1 MDEGA
6 SKVGVGAVS
15 QRSVRFEGFFEAE
28 RPRLF
33 ATLVLILGSRS
44 EAEEIAQEAFVRVW
58 ERWDR
63 VQTHPDPTGY
73 LYRTAMNLIRQRRRR
88 LRIAVKTA
96 RDASVDADAFALVEE
111 REDLARALRSL
122 TPRQRA
128 ALVLTELLDM
138 DVRDAASM
146 LHVRPA
152 TIRSLCSQGRQRI
165 RHMAGEE
172 P

>member
-1 MDEGA
+1 M
-6 SKVGVGAVS
+6 SKVSVGAVS
-15 QRSVRFEGFFEAE
+15 RRSVRFEDFFDSE

-33 ATLVLILGSRS
+33 ATLVLILASRS

-73 LYRTAMNLIRQRRRR
+73 LYRTAMNLVRQRRRR
-88 LRIAVKTA
+88 LRLAARTA
-96 RDASVDADAFALVEE
+96 GDASVDTDAFSLVEE
-111 REDLARALRSL
+111 REDLVRALRSL

-128 ALVLTELLDM
+128 ALVLTELLDL
-138 DVRDAASM
+138 DVREAASM

-165 RHMAGEE
+165 RLMAGEE

>member
-1 MDEGA
+1 M
-6 SKVGVGAVS
+6 SKVSVGAVS
-15 QRSVRFEGFFEAE
+15 QRSVRFEDFFDGE

-33 ATLVLILGSRS
+33 ATLVLILASRS

-73 LYRTAMNLIRQRRRR
+73 LYRTAMNLVRQRRRR
-88 LRIAVKTA
+88 LRLAAKTA
-96 RDASVDADAFALVEE
+96 GDASGDTDAFSLVEE
-111 REDLARALRSL
+111 REDLVRALRSL

-128 ALVLTELLDM
+128 ALVLTELLDL
-138 DVRDAASM
+138 DVREAASM

-165 RHMAGEE
+165 RLMAGEE

>member
-1 MDEGA
+1 VDDGA
-6 SKVGVGAVS
+6 SKVGVEVATERS
-15 QRSVRFEGFFEAE
+15 QPFEDFFEAE

-33 ATLVLILGSRS
+33 ATLVLILASRS
-44 EAEEIAQEAFVRVW
+44 DAEEIAQEAFVRVW

-73 LYRTAMNLIRQRRRR
+73 LYRTAMNLVRQRRRR
-88 LRIAVKTA
+88 LRLATRTA
-96 RDASVDADAFALVEE
+96 GDASVDTDAFSLVEE
-111 REDLARALRSL
+111 REDLVRALRSL

-128 ALVLTELLDM
+128 ALVLTELLDL
-138 DVRDAASM
+138 DVREAASM
-146 LHVRPA
+146 LQVRPA

-165 RHMAGEE
+165 RLMAGEE

>member
-1 MDEGA
+1 MDDGA
-6 SKVGVGAVS
+6 WKVDVEVATE
-15 QRSVRFEGFFEAE
+15 RSRSFEVFFHAE

-33 ATLVLILGSRS
+33 ATLVMILASRS

-73 LYRTAMNLIRQRRRR
+73 LYRTAMNLVRHRRRR
-88 LRIAVKTA
+88 LRLAARTA
-96 RDASVDADAFALVEE
+96 GDASVETDAFSLVDE
-111 REDLARALRSL
+111 REDLVSALRSL

-128 ALVLTELLDM
+128 ALVLTELLDL
-138 DVRDAASM
+138 DVREAASM

-165 RHMAGEE
+165 RLMAGEE